1 MDTPSTPGHYKII
14 LVDDDKFLIDLY
26 STKFSSQGYEVHAVQ
41 SVNAALDLLHGGMVP
56 DAIVTDLVMPERT
69 GFSLF
74 EALRDE
80 KLAPSAVRI
89 ALTNESDDTER
100 KRAED
105 LGANRYIV
113 KATMIPSEVVA
124 AVTETIAKHQQTK

>member
-113 KATMIPSEVVA
+113 KATMIPSEVVT
-124 AVTETIAKHQQTK
+124 AVTETIAKHQQGK

>member
-1 MDTPSTPGHYKII
+1 MNTPTPTGYKII

-26 STKFSSQGYEVHAVQ
+26 SMKFSSQGYDVHAVQ
-41 SVNAALDLLHGGMVP
+41 SVNAALELLRGGMLP
-56 DAIVTDLVMPERT
+56 DAIVTDLIMPERT

-80 KLAPSAVRI
+80 KLAPEALRI
-89 ALTNESDDTER
+89 ALTNESDDAER

-105 LGANRYIV
+105 LGADRYMV
-113 KATMIPSEVVA
+113 KATMIPSEVVT
-124 AVTETIAKHQQTK
+124 AVTDEIAKRKNK

>member
-113 KATMIPSEVVA
+113 KATMIPSEVVT

>member
-124 AVTETIAKHQQTK
+124 AVTETIAKYQQLK